1 MIAVT
6 LHWLPKKKKKKKR
19 RSNLDS
25 QFSSITISKKEEKSI
40 ISFIKKNYSSSL
52 SRSRKR
58 MEKIF
63 EILSLSLSL
72 FFFSSPLPETIEY
85 FFVELV
91 ARASLMKIELA
102 ANDKKT
108 DTWAR

>member
-1 MIAVT
+1 
-6 LHWLPKKKKKKKR
+6 
-19 RSNLDS
+19 
-25 QFSSITISKKEEKSI
+25 
-40 ISFIKKNYSSSL
+40 
-52 SRSRKR
+52 
-58 MEKIF
+58 METIF